1 MCNMQKKILS
11 IKSYSIQFNLM
22 TSAINVASERKESM
36 SNIKSFLFGKQF
48 RL

>member
-22 TSAINVASERKESM
+22 TSAINSERKESM